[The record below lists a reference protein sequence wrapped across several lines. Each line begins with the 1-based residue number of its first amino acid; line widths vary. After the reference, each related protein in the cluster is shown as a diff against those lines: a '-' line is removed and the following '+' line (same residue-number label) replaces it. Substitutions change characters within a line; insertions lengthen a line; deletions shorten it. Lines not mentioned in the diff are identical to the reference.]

1 MIMEFV
7 DKDQFSKWL
16 SINVKT
22 HDGIWIRFFKDKKQI
37 TISAMDALDI
47 SLCYGWID
55 GQIKTEGENSY
66 IKYFSPRTEN
76 SKWSEKNKSSIERL
90 RENKV
95 MTKYGEE
102 AVKKAIENGQWGKE
116 KPQLDFDELI
126 IEFTKLLSND
136 KALLT
141 KFNNCTPSIKKRY
154 CGFFYDA
161 KTDETKTKRLE
172 KIKVALKENS
182 KGMLY

>member
-55 GQIKTEGENSY
+55 GQIKTEGENS
-66 IKYFSPRTEN
+66 
-76 SKWSEKNKSSIERL
+76 
-90 RENKV
+90 
-95 MTKYGEE
+95 
-102 AVKKAIENGQWGKE
+102 
-116 KPQLDFDELI
+116 
-126 IEFTKLLSND
+126 
-136 KALLT
+136 
-141 KFNNCTPSIKKRY
+141 
-154 CGFFYDA
+154 
-161 KTDETKTKRLE
+161 
-172 KIKVALKENS
+172 
-182 KGMLY
+182 